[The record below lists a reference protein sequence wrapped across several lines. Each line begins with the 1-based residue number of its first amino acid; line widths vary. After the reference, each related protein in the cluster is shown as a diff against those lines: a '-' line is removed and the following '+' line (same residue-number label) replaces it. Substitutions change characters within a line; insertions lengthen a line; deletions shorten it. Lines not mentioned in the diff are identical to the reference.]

1 MTREEKIAIL
11 IEDRMWDWVYARNYD
26 GLEECLKEGFKGYG
40 NFSDQELDESLEEIE
55 DKIEEIK
62 AMLID
67 KKEHE

>member
-1 MTREEKIAIL
+1 MTREEKIEIL

-26 GLEECLKEGFKGYG
+26 GLEECLTVGFKGYE
-40 NFSDQELDESLEEIE
+40 NFSDEELDGMLEEIK

-67 KKEHE
+67 KNKHD